1 MSEGARSLPGVAR
14 PLHPGTLLGIALA
27 AICSRNRY
35 TTDPAPV
42 IAEMLDTVG
51 GRGDILAMEAGR
63 WAGYYDD
70 EHTKTLVAA
79 IVAGIPGAAAWTA
92 DGVRRRD
99 APPHGTT
106 GFGPTQ
112 VPPVPRDS
120 RA

>member
-1 MSEGARSLPGVAR
+1 MGR
-14 PLHPGTLLGIALA
+14 PLHPDTMLGIHLA

-35 TTDPAPV
+35 TTDPGPV
-42 IAEMLDTVG
+42 IAELLETAG

-79 IVAGIPGAAAWTA
+79 IVASIPGAVAWTA
-92 DGVRRRD
+92 DGVHKRD

-106 GFGPTQ
+106 GFGPAEI
-112 VPPVPRDS
+112 PRP
-120 RA
+120 RADLG